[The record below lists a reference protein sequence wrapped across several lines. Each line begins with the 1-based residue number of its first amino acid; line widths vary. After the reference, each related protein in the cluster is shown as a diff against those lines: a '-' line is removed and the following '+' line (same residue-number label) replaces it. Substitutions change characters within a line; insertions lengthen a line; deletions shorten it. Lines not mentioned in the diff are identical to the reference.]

1 MAFSVTPDILT
12 GNSQIDKEHVELFA
26 KINDFMEACAQ
37 GKGTDEIMSTIN
49 FMRQYTKTHFT
60 NEENWQKRNN
70 YPGFIQHKAFHD
82 QFMTNLDSISQEL
95 KISGVSSALVGKI
108 NIQLGSAL
116 IAHIKTEDVA
126 LAKFLKGKK
135 Q

>member
-1 MAFSVTPDILT
+1 MAFNVTPDILT

-37 GKGTDEIMSTIN
+37 GKGKDEISSTID

-70 YPGFIQHKAFHD
+70 YPRYSHHKAFHD
-82 QFMTNLDSISQEL
+82 QFMSNLEGISNEL
-95 KISGVSSALVGKI
+95 KNTGISVALIGKI

-126 LAKFLKGKK
+126 LAKFLKEKNA
-135 Q
+135 